1 MTELERIV
9 DFVRALRSRAAGRE
23 EPFPF
28 GVAHFH
34 QELPR
39 VRSRN
44 YLVAEKNLDAATAE
58 LLAAEADRLLLGGA
72 GVNHRKVEVN
82 DGAIGARLEPGFR
95 ERATSLR
102 S

>member
-9 DFVRALRSRAAGRE
+9 DLVRALRSRAAGRE

-34 QELPR
+34 HDLPR

-44 YLVAEKNLDAATAE
+44 YLVAEKNLEAATAE
-58 LLAAEADRLLLGGA
+58 LLAAEADRLLGGA
-72 GVNHRKVEVN
+72 GVNHRKVEVD
-82 DGAIGARLEPGFR
+82 DGAIGARLEPWFR